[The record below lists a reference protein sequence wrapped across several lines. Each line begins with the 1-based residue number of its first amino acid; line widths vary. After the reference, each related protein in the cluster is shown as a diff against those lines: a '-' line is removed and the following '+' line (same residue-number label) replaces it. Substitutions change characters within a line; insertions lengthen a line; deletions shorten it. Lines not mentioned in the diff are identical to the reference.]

1 MVYLVI
7 RKIER
12 EFEQR
17 ARIGSRVAGDS
28 LRVEECMGRSV
39 TDQPFPFFFWI
50 VIWLRVEDGTNE
62 INYHIFKRKC
72 RLLTGYLFSWYPI
85 VHVLI
90 HHNLYLTY
98 SDLILWCMG
107 LARDPNHSQ
116 DVFFSLSYLTTRV
129 LLILQHEY
137 FFTHTCERFGQFC
150 KGLWSSS
157 PSN

>member
-17 ARIGSRVAGDS
+17 ARIGSRVAGHS
-28 LRVEECMGRSV
+28 LRVEECMGRRV
-39 TDQPFPFFFWI
+39 TDQPFPFFFWT
-50 VIWLRVEDGTNE
+50 VIWLRVEDGINE
-62 INYHIFKRKC
+62 INYHIFKENADY
-72 RLLTGYLFSWYPI
+72 LLGISSLGTQSFTFSFTI
-85 VHVLI
+85 I
-90 HHNLYLTY
+90 Y
-98 SDLILWCMG
+98 SWHIQISYC
-107 LARDPNHSQ
+107 
-116 DVFFSLSYLTTRV
+116 DVWASPETPTTLKMSFCSLSYLTTRV
-129 LLILQHEY
+129 LLILQYEY